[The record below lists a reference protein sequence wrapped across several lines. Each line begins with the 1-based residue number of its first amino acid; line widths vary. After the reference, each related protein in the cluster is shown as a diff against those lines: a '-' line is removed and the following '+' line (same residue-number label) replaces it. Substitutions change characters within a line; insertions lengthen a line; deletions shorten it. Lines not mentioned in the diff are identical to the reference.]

1 MAIGMNLFLN
11 EHSHLNAPVYFF
23 KFSILQ
29 ITFNESDT
37 LFLQL
42 NQNVTTNF
50 HWGISTVC
58 GYSNSN
64 HKQFSHAVFLRIV
77 SALE

>member
-11 EHSHLNAPVYFF
+11 EHSHLNAPVYLF

-42 NQNVTTNF
+42 NQNVTTDF
-50 HWGISTVC
+50 HWGISTAYLVHFSKC
-58 GYSNSN
+58 AAIVNPITNSF
-64 HKQFSHAVFLRIV
+64 HIYL
-77 SALE
+77 